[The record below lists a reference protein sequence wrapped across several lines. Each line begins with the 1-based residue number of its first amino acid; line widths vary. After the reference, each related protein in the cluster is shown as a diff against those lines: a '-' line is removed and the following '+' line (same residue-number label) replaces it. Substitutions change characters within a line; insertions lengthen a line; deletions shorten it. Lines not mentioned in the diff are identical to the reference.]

1 MYALSPRMLMILTK
15 NMCEYNEYM
24 SNPLLYSKRHNTE
37 VVGLINYASSKAA
50 VIMLCSFSAQMSR
63 ILCCHSYERI
73 GIRDASYLYSFL
85 NIHSS
90 REGMGDSNKCLY
102 AIR

>member
-1 MYALSPRMLMILTK
+1 
-15 NMCEYNEYM
+15 M

-50 VIMLCSFSAQMSR
+50 VIMWCSFSAQMSR